1 MVKETIESLLS
12 KHEFLAGMSPAHLE
26 FVAGCGSNVRYDAG
40 EYIYREGEPADQFLL
55 IRRGKVSLEIFVPG
69 RGPLVIETI
78 AEGDVLGWSW
88 LFPPYRRRFDARAL
102 EVTRA
107 ISLDGACLRAKCEED
122 HDLGYDIVMRFS
134 QVVIQRLQATRLR
147 LTDMYGRAYWT

>member
-1 MVKETIESLLS
+1 MVKETIESLLA
-12 KHEFLAGMSPAHLE
+12 KHEFLQGMDPEHLA

-55 IRRGKVSLEIFVPG
+55 IRHGKVSLEIFVPG

-107 ISLDGACLRAKCEED
+107 ISLDGACLRAKCDED

-134 QVVIQRLQATRLR
+134 QVVIQRLQATRMR
-147 LTDMYGRAYWT
+147 LTDMYGRASWT